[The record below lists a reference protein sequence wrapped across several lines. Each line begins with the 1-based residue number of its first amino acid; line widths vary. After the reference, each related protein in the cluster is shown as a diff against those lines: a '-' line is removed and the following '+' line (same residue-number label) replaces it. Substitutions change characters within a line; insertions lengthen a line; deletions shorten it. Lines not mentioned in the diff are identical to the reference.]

1 MPLGW
6 RQSSYQLDA
15 GPTNTQVQRQ
25 PLGVGGLKK
34 MRVYLGGMIWG
45 MVTFVVTIKSMIA
58 VFY

>member
-1 MPLGW
+1 
-6 RQSSYQLDA
+6 
-15 GPTNTQVQRQ
+15 
-25 PLGVGGLKK
+25 